1 VHLIKLRAYASDS
14 SEEEEFGVFGQ
25 HFTAALALFESSG
38 SKEKMDKKKKKG
50 DIVVDIDFCIVITTR
65 THQCRCSPI
74 VGSSYCKL
82 HITLFEK
89 MLVIKNDKKSIAKN
103 EEIVANLKLELKEEE
118 ARTSQAT
125 RDLEDRKISDMIDM
139 LGQMDMG
146 SSSMSQ

>member
-1 VHLIKLRAYASDS
+1 
-14 SEEEEFGVFGQ
+14 
-25 HFTAALALFESSG
+25 
-38 SKEKMDKKKKKG
+38 MDKKKKKG